1 MSSFL
6 HFAVTGES
14 PYPQKSGIFEV
25 EISITDVK
33 PSSSE
38 IENKTFSS
46 VWKENFHLNVKN
58 GLFEETL
65 GSETNP
71 LPESITSF
79 TNLWIVVTD
88 QFAPIGSLFEFEV
101 PESMRAKPKP
111 VTKTTSSPKNTKR
124 TGLTGARGPPGEQG
138 LSGPIGPIGPLS
150 GPPGPAGPQGI
161 KGKKGEPGEKGPPGD
176 INLLLRDGRFEDT
189 VKIFRDDMYPKLF
202 YKATGE
208 FGINNTEPEAVVTDC
223 PAALPIALL

>member
-88 QFAPIGSLFEFEV
+88 QFAPIGSLFEFEI
-101 PESMRAKPKP
+101 PESMRSKPKP

-124 TGLTGARGPPGEQG
+124 IGLTGTRGPPGERG
-138 LSGPIGPIGPLS
+138 DKGDSGVVGDKGDKGPS
-150 GPPGPAGPQGI
+150 
-161 KGKKGEPGEKGPPGD
+161 GEKGQPGD
-176 INLLLRDGRFEDT
+176 KG
-189 VKIFRDDMYPKLF
+189 V
-202 YKATGE
+202 TGDKGDKGDKGVPGPSGTKGDKGDKGLTGDKGDKGE
-208 FGINNTEPEAVVTDC
+208 QGERGLKVGKGETGTQGP
-223 PAALPIALL
+223 P

>member
-14 PYPQKSGIFEV
+14 PYPYKSGVFEV
-25 EISITDVK
+25 EVSITDVK

-88 QFAPIGSLFEFEV
+88 QFAPIGSLFEFEI

-124 TGLTGARGPPGEQG
+124 TGLTGTRGPPGEQG
-138 LSGPIGPIGPLS
+138 DKGDSGVVGDKGDKGPSGEKGQPGDKGPLGGKGETGTQ
-150 GPPGPAGPQGI
+150 GPPG
-161 KGKKGEPGEKGPPGD
+161 
-176 INLLLRDGRFEDT
+176 
-189 VKIFRDDMYPKLF
+189 V
-202 YKATGE
+202 
-208 FGINNTEPEAVVTDC
+208 
-223 PAALPIALL
+223 